1 VDSRS
6 GREGGSGN
14 TLMAPIHILH
24 VSHSIARGGVEEYI
38 LTLLRRLDRRIF
50 GQCFVCT
57 PTVARLIGRDAPDD
71 VEVIPMAVTSPLNLG
86 TAWKFARI
94 LRQKDIGILHSHQFR
109 GSLFASPI
117 GRLRGVPVV
126 METPH
131 IREYWRTG
139 RKGLKGSY
147 AIDRMVARF
156 VDQYVAVSLANARY
170 LTEEKGIP
178 AAKIRTIHF
187 GSDLSRFD
195 PGKPA
200 TAVLRCSLGFAESDV
215 VLAVI
220 GRLEPQ
226 KGHAVLLEALQKVR
240 AAVPNV
246 RLACIGEGRL
256 RNELETRTRDLGLG
270 NAVRFVGF
278 QKNIPEWLAM
288 ADISVLP
295 SFFEGLPLTAIE
307 SSAAGRPV
315 IGTAVDGTP
324 EVVLDGRTGILVPPG
339 DAGALARAIRE
350 LSCDPALRHAMG
362 EAGSQWVFQHFSEDR
377 FIRQSEDL
385 YLQLWAAS
393 TKRALATRA
402 VNATRGR
409 R

>member
-1 VDSRS
+1 
-6 GREGGSGN
+6 
-14 TLMAPIHILH
+14 
-24 VSHSIARGGVEEYI
+24 
-38 LTLLRRLDRRIF
+38 
-50 GQCFVCT
+50 
-57 PTVARLIGRDAPDD
+57 
-71 VEVIPMAVTSPLNLG
+71 
-86 TAWKFARI
+86 
-94 LRQKDIGILHSHQFR
+94 
-109 GSLFASPI
+109 
-117 GRLRGVPVV
+117 
-126 METPH
+126 
-131 IREYWRTG
+131 
-139 RKGLKGSY
+139 
-147 AIDRMVARF
+147 
-156 VDQYVAVSLANARY
+156 
-170 LTEEKGIP
+170 
-178 AAKIRTIHF
+178 
-187 GSDLSRFD
+187 
-195 PGKPA
+195 
-200 TAVLRCSLGFAESDV
+200 
-215 VLAVI
+215 
-220 GRLEPQ
+220 
-226 KGHAVLLEALQKVR
+226 
-240 AAVPNV
+240 
-246 RLACIGEGRL
+246 
-256 RNELETRTRDLGLG
+256 
-270 NAVRFVGF
+270 VGF